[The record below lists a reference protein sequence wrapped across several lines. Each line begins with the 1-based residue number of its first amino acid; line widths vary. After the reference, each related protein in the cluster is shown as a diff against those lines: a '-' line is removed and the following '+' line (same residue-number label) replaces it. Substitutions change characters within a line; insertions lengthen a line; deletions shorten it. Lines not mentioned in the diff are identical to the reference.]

1 MPGSGM
7 LLHQIPKNM
16 EQPWNWAVGGS
27 WKNFEKHDRESL
39 DSLRLLVRIWALM
52 VLPVRTRKEMR
63 NTLLEI
69 KKATP
74 EIDL

>member
-1 MPGSGM
+1 M
-7 LLHQIPKNM
+7 
-16 EQPWNWAVGGS
+16 GGS